1 MAKLPITPSK
11 ALTPILKYGYGILDD
26 LGFFSRAE
34 KVIDLLPPK
43 AQVGKGSDIIT
54 KIEELGG
61 KQVKDELLF
70 TGLKDEFIESPR
82 VTTKELKDYLNENK
96 TRIQE
101 KVRSQK
107 KVDEQDIGDL
117 QSTKEIQE
125 ASFFYGTPN
134 PADGGIGVPQWVL
147 TEGFNIDGGETSF
160 VQGSITVKDLQPDV
174 FKSTISS
181 LLDFDKDYVNYS
193 DNALFGDNTITF
205 TSNVNDKN
213 MVYNNLIADI
223 NESKFPFIEITKDGS
238 NIKTIGNNEMGW
250 LTYLSQPEGDIKRN
264 FVIKS
269 NSLNE
274 AQLQANKLLLDHE
287 RRDLRRKSEGATI
300 DLSPKHENYTVGGGD
315 NYQEIILTAQDKQ
328 DKYLEKVG
336 DIPEEFSKSIKDNFI
351 FSPDRETHF
360 SQDFRDYLFETQ
372 GFGVLTDSSY
382 LYGMSKPKMHNFF
395 KTTYGIDEKDL
406 STLDKL
412 VKSIPFGDNDKKPY
426 KMLELINKG
435 KLNFEGSNAPFRGL
449 ELTDNGEIFATK
461 GDYSVDIHFPEK
473 NIIVYARTKDRI
485 DEDNGKNLATEELQ
499 SDLGQRGRPTK
510 EGMAFGKKEL
520 KQIINKKSPVVHG
533 DFMDAYNDLNE
544 ISNIGDI
551 KFNAMLLDD
560 RDLQYSNVFRN
571 PYINKFFDSTT
582 QFSDKNFN
590 KFSIPELINSSQS
603 KYKFHHLKDR
613 GAQNLTE
620 FGLTKLDDAP
630 NITQFYANKK
640 AILPAGERSPNIIAQ
655 IKENYETPLS
665 SGRDYTIYDTY
676 QSNKNQLYSNIEDF
690 TNNDDF
696 THLSDRFIQ
705 PAISQKSNALSRNDL
720 MLDVGANSFLTR
732 YNDDGTAT
740 FNENRD
746 SFVDIFNPY
755 HVVLDEFSPTDIA
768 KYDAYHRSYIEND
781 MSIRIIKDK
790 LMAEKDIDG
799 QPLLKESDLPLS
811 NDELFEKYKKS
822 TMYERGTVIGAGSHI
837 TKYLEKEFLPRVTVD
852 RMNANIDK
860 MNNFIKRHDGLRVND
875 SGKRF
880 KYDDYLKVVDQD
892 LKNMP
897 VYPAGLKEYMQLKAK
912 TERAISRIAKIINY
926 NNTETGQNTYFQN
939 FKFDFGNN
947 PDEVA
952 FNKLKNF
959 DIANEKLRFYKETLE
974 KNSRKEIPSLP
985 FLGDSKKFAEVGI
998 KRLILKG
1005 IEEGYDSV
1013 SVLPAHVH
1021 TERWRTPSLKQ
1032 FYDVTVPSV
1041 IKDILKGTGQQA
1053 QIKKI
1058 FPDANVKQRYNELKK
1073 LESVTDELMNTTF
1086 NNKSNIAKMSANDMF
1101 QYLTTNTT
1109 SVNLDGINIS
1119 KPTPL
1124 ASALQRAY
1132 TPLSGALQ
1140 DADAKNDITSIIN
1153 KDMFF
1158 NNSVTAESLADVL
1171 SQKGEDLTI
1180 LRAINNRY
1188 QEKYGEKL
1196 TSGTLLNRL
1205 RVLKMAH
1212 KNGINNVDD
1221 LMNGTIFKARQKYG
1235 GEKTNAQRYDT
1246 EVYNNFIDNMYVG
1259 DTTSGA
1265 NAYLPSITIKLT
1277 PELKEYAQ
1285 SGISLYTSLPVA
1297 VGTGAV
1303 TAQQILGTEE
1313 DIVEEEDDIL

>member
-11 ALTPILKYGYGILDD
+11 GLSSILKFGYGVLDD

-34 KVIDLLPPK
+34 KVIDLLPSK

-82 VTTKELKDYLNENK
+82 VTSQELKDYLNENK

-107 KVDEQDIGDL
+107 KVDEQDIDDL
-117 QSTKEIQE
+117 QNTKELAQ
-125 ASFFYGTPN
+125 ASFFYGTPDETG
-134 PADGGIGVPQWVL
+134 AEGVPEWIFN
-147 TEGFNIDGGETSF
+147 EGFDIGAGETSF
-160 VQGSITVKDLQPDV
+160 VQGLTTIKDLQPDDL
-174 FKSTISS
+174 KSTISN
-181 LLDFDKDYVNYS
+181 LLDFEKDYVSYK
-193 DNALFGDNTITF
+193 DNSLFGDTPISFSSST
-205 TSNVNDKN
+205 NDKN
-213 MVYNNLIADI
+213 MAYNNLIADV
-223 NESKFPFIEITKDGS
+223 NESKLPFIEITKDGS

-250 LTYLSQPEGDIKRN
+250 LTYLSQPEGDINRN
-264 FVIKS
+264 FIIKS

-274 AQLQANKLLLDHE
+274 AQLQATKLLLDHE
-287 RRDLRRKSEGATI
+287 RTDLRYKSEGATI

-336 DIPEEFSKSIKDNFI
+336 DIPEEFIKSIKDNFI

-360 SQDFRDYLFETQ
+360 SQDFRDYLIETQ

-412 VKSIPFGDNDKKPY
+412 VRAIPFGDNNKKPY

-499 SDLGQRGRPTK
+499 SDLGQRGRATK

-533 DFMDAYNDLNE
+533 DLLDAYNDLNE

-560 RDLQYSNVFRN
+560 RDLNYSNVFRN
-571 PYINKFFDSTT
+571 PYINKFFDSTR
-582 QFSDKNFN
+582 QFTDKNFN

-620 FGLTKLDDAP
+620 FGFTKLDDAP

-640 AILPAGERSPNIIAQ
+640 TILPAGERSPNIIAQ

-676 QSNKNQLYSNIEDF
+676 QSNKNKLYSNIEDF

-705 PAISQKSNALSRNDL
+705 PALSQKSNALSRNDL
-720 MLDVGANSFLTR
+720 MLDVGADSFLTQ
-732 YNDDGTAT
+732 YNDDGTAI
-740 FNENRD
+740 FNQNRD
-746 SFVDIFNPY
+746 SFVDLFNPY
-755 HVVLDEFSPTDIA
+755 HVVKDEFSPTDIA
-768 KYDAYHRSYIEND
+768 KYDAYHKSYIEND
-781 MSIRIIKDK
+781 VSIRLIKDK
-790 LMAEKDIDG
+790 LMSEKDLDG

-811 NDELFEKYKKS
+811 NDELFEIYKKS
-822 TMYERGTVIGAGSHI
+822 KMYERGIGTTLGAGSHI
-837 TKYLEKEFLPRVTVD
+837 TKYLEKESLPRVTVD
-852 RMNANIDK
+852 RMNANIVK
-860 MNNFIKRHDGLRVND
+860 MNNFIKKHDGLKLSD

-880 KYDDYLKVVDQD
+880 KYDDYLKAVDED
-892 LKNMP
+892 LKNLP
-897 VYPAGLKEYMQLKAK
+897 VYPEGLKEYMQLKAK
-912 TERAISRIAKIINY
+912 TERAISRVAKIINF
-926 NNTETGQNTYFQN
+926 NNSEVKESNYFGGFSG

-952 FNKLKNF
+952 FDKLKNF
-959 DIANEKLRFYKETLE
+959 DIANEKLRIYKETLE

-985 FLGDSKKFAEVGI
+985 FIGDSKKFAEVGI

-1032 FYDVTVPSV
+1032 FYDVTLPSV

-1053 QIKKI
+1053 QIKKV
-1058 FPDANVKQRYNELKK
+1058 FPDANVKQRYDELKK

-1086 NNKSNIAKMSANDMF
+1086 NNKSNIANMSANDMF

-1124 ASALQRAY
+1124 
-1132 TPLSGALQ
+1132 SGALQ

-1158 NNSVTAESLADVL
+1158 NNAVTRKGLEDML
-1171 SQKGEDLTI
+1171 SPQGEDMTI
-1180 LRAINNRY
+1180 LRAISNLY

-1196 TSGTLLNRL
+1196 KSGDILNRL

-1221 LMNGTIFKARQKYG
+1221 LMNGTIFKRNQKYG
-1235 GEKTNAQRYDT
+1235 GEKTDDQRYDA

-1285 SGISLYTSLPVA
+1285 SGISLYTSLPVT
-1297 VGTGAV
+1297 VGAGAV

-1313 DIVEEEDDIL
+1313 DIVEEEDDVL

>member
-11 ALTPILKYGYGILDD
+11 GLSSLLKFGYGVLDD

-70 TGLKDEFIESPR
+70 TGLKDEFIETPR
-82 VTTKELKDYLNENK
+82 VTSQELKDYLNKNK

-107 KVDEQDIGDL
+107 KVDEQDVDDL
-117 QSTKEIQE
+117 QNTKELQE
-125 ASFFYGTPN
+125 ASIFYGRPETAVEGVDQGVPEWVFTEGLETG
-134 PADGGIGVPQWVL
+134 GGI
-147 TEGFNIDGGETSF
+147 DSF
-160 VQGSITVKDLQPDV
+160 TQGSTTITDIQPDV
-174 FKSTISS
+174 FKSTISN
-181 LLDFDKDYVNYS
+181 LLDFDKDYVFYK
-193 DNALFGDNTITF
+193 DNALFGDTPISFSSST
-205 TSNVNDKN
+205 NDKN
-213 MVYNNLIADI
+213 MAYNNLIADV
-223 NESKFPFIEITKDGS
+223 NESKLPFIEITKDGS

-250 LTYLSQPEGDIKRN
+250 LTYLSQPEGDISRN
-264 FVIKS
+264 FIIKS

-287 RRDLRRKSEGATI
+287 RTDLRYKSEGASI

-336 DIPEEFSKSIKDNFI
+336 DIPEEFSQSIKDNFI
-351 FSPDRETHF
+351 FNTDNARNFSNDFKDYFDKTKGVGINNKYSPF
-360 SQDFRDYLFETQ
+360 YS
-372 GFGVLTDSSY
+372 
-382 LYGMSKPKMHNFF
+382 MSKQEVLDVF
-395 KTTYGIDEKDL
+395 KTNYGIDEKNL
-406 STLDKL
+406 STLEKL
-412 VKSIPFGDNDKKPY
+412 VRTIPFGDSDKKPY
-426 KMLELINKG
+426 KILELINKG
-435 KLNFEGSNAPFRGL
+435 KLNFEGSNSPFRGL

-461 GDYSVDIHFPEK
+461 GDYSVDVHFPEK

-499 SDLGQRGRPTK
+499 SDLGQRGRATK

-533 DFMDAYNDLNE
+533 DLLDAYNDLKE

-551 KFNAMLLDD
+551 KFNAMLLDE
-560 RDLQYSNVFRN
+560 RDLNFSNVFRN
-571 PYINKFFDSTT
+571 PYINKFFDSTR
-582 QFSDKNFN
+582 QFTDKNFN

-620 FGLTKLDDAP
+620 FGFTKLDDAP

-640 AILPAGERSPNIIAQ
+640 TILPAGERSPNIIAQ

-676 QSNKNQLYSNIEDF
+676 QSNKNKLYSNIEDF

-696 THLSDRFIQ
+696 THLADRFIQ
-705 PAISQKSNALSRNDL
+705 PALSQKSNALSRNDL
-720 MLDVGANSFLTR
+720 MLDVGADSFFTR

-740 FNENRD
+740 INENRS
-746 SFVDIFNPY
+746 SFIDLFNPY
-755 HVVLDEFSPTDIA
+755 HVVKDEFSPTDIA
-768 KYDAYHRSYIEND
+768 KYDAYHKSYIEND
-781 MSIRIIKDK
+781 VSIRLIKDK
-790 LMAEKDIDG
+790 LMSEKDLDG

-822 TMYERGTVIGAGSHI
+822 KMYERGIGTTLGAGSHI
-837 TKYLEKEFLPRVTVD
+837 TKYLEKESLPRVTVD

-860 MNNFIKRHDGLRVND
+860 MNNFIKKHDGLKLSD

-880 KYDDYLKVVDQD
+880 KYDDYLKAVDED
-892 LKNMP
+892 LKNLP
-897 VYPAGLKEYMQLKAK
+897 VYPEGLKEYMQLKAK
-912 TERAISRIAKIINY
+912 TERAISRVAKIINF
-926 NNTETGQNTYFQN
+926 NNSEIGEGNYFGGVSG

-952 FNKLKNF
+952 FDKLKNF
-959 DIANEKLRFYKETLE
+959 DIANEKLRFYRETLE

-985 FLGDSKKFAEVGI
+985 FIGDSKKFAEVGI

-1021 TERWRTPSLKQ
+1021 TERWRTPSLRQ
-1032 FYDVTVPSV
+1032 FYDVTLPSV
-1041 IKDILKGTGQQA
+1041 IKDILRGTGQQA
-1053 QIKKI
+1053 QIKKV
-1058 FPDANVKQRYNELKK
+1058 FPDVNVKQRYNELKK

-1109 SVNLDGINIS
+1109 NVNLDGINIS
-1119 KPTPL
+1119 KP
-1124 ASALQRAY
+1124 

-1158 NNSVTAESLADVL
+1158 NNAVTREGLEDML
-1171 SQKGEDLTI
+1171 SPQGEDMTI
-1180 LRAINNRY
+1180 LRAISNRY
-1188 QEKYGEKL
+1188 EEKYGEKL
-1196 TSGTLLNRL
+1196 KSGDILNRL
-1205 RVLKMAH
+1205 RVLKIAH
-1212 KNGINNVDD
+1212 KKGINNVDD
-1221 LMNGTIFKARQKYG
+1221 LMNGTIFKQKQLLSNTNED
-1235 GEKTNAQRYDT
+1235 EKYDA

-1259 DTTSGA
+1259 DTTSGE

-1297 VGTGAV
+1297 VGAGAV

-1313 DIVEEEDDIL
+1313 DIVEEEDDVL

>member
-11 ALTPILKYGYGILDD
+11 GLSSILKFGYGVLDD

-34 KVIDLLPPK
+34 KVIDLLPSK

-82 VTTKELKDYLNENK
+82 VTSQELKDYLNENK

-107 KVDEQDIGDL
+107 KVDEQDIDDL
-117 QSTKEIQE
+117 QNTKELAQ
-125 ASFFYGTPN
+125 ASFFYGTPDETG
-134 PADGGIGVPQWVL
+134 AEGVPEWIFN
-147 TEGFNIDGGETSF
+147 EGFDIGAGETSF
-160 VQGSITVKDLQPDV
+160 VQGLTTIKDLQPDDL
-174 FKSTISS
+174 KSTISN
-181 LLDFDKDYVNYS
+181 LLDFEKDYVSYK
-193 DNALFGDNTITF
+193 DNSLFGDTPISFSSST
-205 TSNVNDKN
+205 NDKN
-213 MVYNNLIADI
+213 MAYNNLIADV
-223 NESKFPFIEITKDGS
+223 NESKLPFIEITKDGS

-250 LTYLSQPEGDIKRN
+250 LTYLSQPEGDINRN
-264 FVIKS
+264 FIIKS

-274 AQLQANKLLLDHE
+274 AQLQATKLLLDHE
-287 RRDLRRKSEGATI
+287 RTDLRYKSEGATI

-336 DIPEEFSKSIKDNFI
+336 DIPEEFSQSIKDNFI
-351 FSPDRETHF
+351 FNTDNAKNFSKDFKDYFNKTKGVGIQNKYSPF
-360 SQDFRDYLFETQ
+360 
-372 GFGVLTDSSY
+372 
-382 LYGMSKPKMHNFF
+382 YGMSKQEVLDFF
-395 KTTYGIDEKDL
+395 KTNYGIDEKNM
-406 STLDKL
+406 STLEKL
-412 VKSIPFGDNDKKPY
+412 VRAIPFGDSDKKPY

-435 KLNFEGSNAPFRGL
+435 KLNFEGSYSPFRGL

-485 DEDNGKNLATEELQ
+485 DEDGGKNLATEELQ

-510 EGMAFGKKEL
+510 EGMAFGQKEL

-533 DFMDAYNDLNE
+533 DLLDAYNDLNE

-560 RDLQYSNVFRN
+560 RDLNYSNVFRN
-571 PYINKFFDSTT
+571 PYINKFFDSTK
-582 QFSDKNFN
+582 QFTDKNFN
-590 KFSIPELINSSQS
+590 KFSIPELINSSQN

-620 FGLTKLDDAP
+620 FGFTKLDDAP

-640 AILPAGERSPNIIAQ
+640 TILPAGERSSGIIQQ
-655 IKENYETPLS
+655 IKQNYETPLS
-665 SGRDYTIYDTY
+665 SGRDTTIYDTY

-690 TNNDDF
+690 TNNEDF

-720 MLDVGANSFLTR
+720 MLDVGADSFLTQ

-740 FNENRD
+740 INRNRD

-755 HVVLDEFSPTDIA
+755 HVVKDEFSPTDIA
-768 KYDAYHRSYIEND
+768 KYDAYHRSYLENPL
-781 MSIRIIKDK
+781 SIRLVKDK
-790 LMAEKDIDG
+790 LMSEKDLDG
-799 QPLLKESDLPLS
+799 QPLLKESDEPLS
-811 NDELFEKYKKS
+811 NDELFEIYKKS
-822 TMYERGTVIGAGSHI
+822 IMYERGALITGAGSHI
-837 TKYLEKEFLPRVTVD
+837 IKFLEKEFLPRVTVD

-860 MNNFIKRHDGLRVND
+860 MNKFIKKHDGLRLND

-880 KYDDYLKVVDQD
+880 KYDDYQKVIDED
-892 LKNMP
+892 LKLLP
-897 VYPAGLKEYMQLKAK
+897 IYSGGLKEYYALKAK
-912 TERAISRIAKIINY
+912 TERAISRIAKIINF
-926 NNTETGQNTYFQN
+926 NNVEVGQGKYFGG
-939 FKFDFGNN
+939 FSRFRLDFGNN

-952 FNKLKNF
+952 FDKLKNF

-1005 IEEGYDSV
+1005 IEEGYDTV

-1101 QYLTTNTT
+1101 QYITTNTN
-1109 SVNLDGINIS
+1109 SVNLNGINIS

-1124 ASALQRAY
+1124 SD
-1132 TPLSGALQ
+1132 TLQ

-1158 NNSVTAESLADVL
+1158 NNAVTRKGLEDML
-1171 SQKGEDLTI
+1171 SSQGEDMTI

-1212 KNGINNVDD
+1212 KNGMQNVDD
-1221 LMNGTIFKARQKYG
+1221 LMNGTIFKARQNIQSFG
-1235 GEKTNAQRYDT
+1235 GENIDDQRYDA

-1259 DTTSGA
+1259 QTTSGEK
-1265 NAYLPSITIKLT
+1265 AYLPSITIKLT

-1285 SGISLYTSLPVA
+1285 SGISLYTSLPVT
-1297 VGTGAV
+1297 VGAGAV

-1313 DIVEEEDDIL
+1313 DIIEQEEDVL

>member
-11 ALTPILKYGYGILDD
+11 GLSSILKFGYGVLDD

-34 KVIDLLPPK
+34 KVIDLLPSK

-82 VTTKELKDYLNENK
+82 VTSQELKDYLNENK

-107 KVDEQDIGDL
+107 KVDEQDIDDL
-117 QSTKEIQE
+117 QNTKELAQ
-125 ASFFYGTPN
+125 ASFFYGTPDETG
-134 PADGGIGVPQWVL
+134 AEGVPEWIFN
-147 TEGFNIDGGETSF
+147 EGFDIGAGETSF
-160 VQGSITVKDLQPDV
+160 VQGVTTIKDLQPDDL
-174 FKSTISS
+174 KSTISN
-181 LLDFDKDYVNYS
+181 LLDFEKDYVSYK
-193 DNALFGDNTITF
+193 DNSLFGDTPISFSSST
-205 TSNVNDKN
+205 NDKN
-213 MVYNNLIADI
+213 MAYNNLIADV
-223 NESKFPFIEITKDGS
+223 NESKLPFVEITKDGS
-238 NIKTIGNNEMGW
+238 NIKTIGNNEMCW
-250 LTYLSQPEGDIKRN
+250 LTYLSQPEGDINRN
-264 FVIKS
+264 FIIKS

-274 AQLQANKLLLDHE
+274 AQLQATKLLLDHE
-287 RRDLRRKSEGATI
+287 RTDLRYKSEGATI

-336 DIPEEFSKSIKDNFI
+336 DIPEEFIKSIKDNFI

-360 SQDFRDYLFETQ
+360 SQDFRDYLIETQ

-412 VKSIPFGDNDKKPY
+412 VRAIPFGDNNKKPY

-499 SDLGQRGRPTK
+499 SDLGQRGRATK

-533 DFMDAYNDLNE
+533 DLLDAYNDLNE

-560 RDLQYSNVFRN
+560 RDLNYSNVIRN

-582 QFSDKNFN
+582 QFTDKNFN

-620 FGLTKLDDAP
+620 FGFTKLDDAP

-640 AILPAGERSPNIIAQ
+640 TILPAGERSPNIIAQ

-676 QSNKNQLYSNIEDF
+676 QSNKNKLYSNIEDF

-705 PAISQKSNALSRNDL
+705 PALSQKSNALSRNDL
-720 MLDVGANSFLTR
+720 MLDVGADSFLTQ

-740 FNENRD
+740 FNQNRD
-746 SFVDIFNPY
+746 SFVDLFNPY
-755 HVVLDEFSPTDIA
+755 HVVKDEFSPTDIA
-768 KYDAYHRSYIEND
+768 KYDAYHKSYIEND
-781 MSIRIIKDK
+781 VSIRLIKDK
-790 LMAEKDIDG
+790 LMSEKDLDG

-811 NDELFEKYKKS
+811 NDELFEIYKKS
-822 TMYERGTVIGAGSHI
+822 KMYERGALITGAGSHI
-837 TKYLEKEFLPRVTVD
+837 TKFLEKEFLPRVTVD

-860 MNNFIKRHDGLRVND
+860 MNKFIKKHDGLRLND

-880 KYDDYLKVVDQD
+880 KYDDYQKVIDED
-892 LKNMP
+892 LKLLP
-897 VYPAGLKEYMQLKAK
+897 IYSGGLKEYYALKAK
-912 TERAISRIAKIINY
+912 TERAISRIAKIINF
-926 NNTETGQNTYFQN
+926 NNVEVGQGKYFGG
-939 FKFDFGNN
+939 FSRFRLDFGNN

-952 FNKLKNF
+952 FDKLKNF

-974 KNSRKEIPSLP
+974 KNLRKEIPSLP
-985 FLGDSKKFAEVGI
+985 FLGDSKKFAEGGI
-998 KRLILKG
+998 KRLILNG
-1005 IEEGYDSV
+1005 IEEGYDTV

-1032 FYDVTVPSV
+1032 FYDVTLPSV

-1053 QIKKI
+1053 QIKKV
-1058 FPDANVKQRYNELKK
+1058 FPDANVKQRYDELKK

-1086 NNKSNIAKMSANDMF
+1086 NNKSNIANMSANDMF

-1124 ASALQRAY
+1124 
-1132 TPLSGALQ
+1132 SGALQ

-1158 NNSVTAESLADVL
+1158 NNAVTRKGLEDML
-1171 SQKGEDLTI
+1171 SPQGEDMTI
-1180 LRAINNRY
+1180 LRAISNLY

-1196 TSGTLLNRL
+1196 KSGDILNRL

-1221 LMNGTIFKARQKYG
+1221 LMNGTIFKRNQKYG
-1235 GEKTNAQRYDT
+1235 GEKTDDQRYDA

-1285 SGISLYTSLPVA
+1285 SGISLYTSLPVT
-1297 VGTGAV
+1297 VGAGAV

-1313 DIVEEEDDIL
+1313 DIVEEEDDVL